1 MIRRLIRHVL
11 IALLCGALIFVIL
24 NVAAW
29 YNLRGQ
35 RNMCRNQDFTRFYG
49 LRVLGMQIADYRE
62 KHGVLPDTLAEIPD
76 VHTILQQPGEPL
88 LDSWGNPFQYRRE
101 GEAYELFSYG
111 RDGQPGGVGLDADLY
126 VDGRNRERAL
136 PTFRQFFL
144 TNDKD
149 EVARDG
155 FLVAGAEAA
164 FLVFCFTL
172 MTLKGTTST
181 GHPMTA
187 WRYIWFTLVV
197 LVIATGMGLMLLP
210 LHIPNG
216 H

>member
-11 IALLCGALIFVIL
+11 IALLCGALIFLIL

-35 RNMCRNQDFTRFYG
+35 RNMCRNQDLTRSYG
-49 LRVLGMQIADYRE
+49 LRILGLRIADYR
-62 KHGVLPDTLAEIPD
+62 KTHGVLPDDLAALPAVQIM
-76 VHTILQQPGEPL
+76 LRQPGEPL
-88 LDSWGNPFQYRRE
+88 LDSWGNPFQYRRM
-101 GEAYELFSYG
+101 GETYELFSYG

-126 VDGRNRERAL
+126 LDGRNRKLAR

-149 EVARDG
+149 EVARDQ
-155 FLVAGAEAA
+155 FLVAGFEAA
-164 FLVFCFTL
+164 CLVVFFTL
-172 MTLKGTTST
+172 LTLKGITSK
-181 GHPMTA
+181 GEPMTA
-187 WRYIWFTLVV
+187 WRYVRFALVV
-197 LVIATGMGLMLLP
+197 LVIATAVGLVLLP

>member
-1 MIRRLIRHVL
+1 MIRQLIRHVL

-49 LRVLGMQIADYRE
+49 LRVIGMQIANYRE

-76 VHTILQQPGEPL
+76 VHAMLQQPGEPL

-101 GEAYELFSYG
+101 GETYELFSYG

-155 FLVAGAEAA
+155 FLVAGVEAA

-172 MTLKGTTST
+172 MTIKGTTRT

-187 WRYIWFTLVV
+187 WRYVWFTLVV